1 MGGGLLTGGSL
12 PAAWPKLHCNLAPLL
27 HRTTT
32 DGSISRISN
41 PTTGFRVW
49 KTSPPAKILVPMAKL
64 PDQQQESLPGT
75 TNDEGDGEE
84 QSLSFLQ
91 IAGSVLAAAFG
102 VQSSRNRERDFS
114 RGKVSHFVVA
124 GVIFTAAFVLIM
136 VVVVNL
142 VLGSF

>member
-1 MGGGLLTGGSL
+1 
-12 PAAWPKLHCNLAPLL
+12 
-27 HRTTT
+27 
-32 DGSISRISN
+32 
-41 PTTGFRVW
+41 
-49 KTSPPAKILVPMAKL
+49 MAKL
-64 PDQQQESLPGT
+64 PDPQQDSPPGT
-75 TNDEGDGEE
+75 AKNEGEDEE

-136 VVVVNL
+136 IVVVNL
-142 VLGSF
+142 VLGNL